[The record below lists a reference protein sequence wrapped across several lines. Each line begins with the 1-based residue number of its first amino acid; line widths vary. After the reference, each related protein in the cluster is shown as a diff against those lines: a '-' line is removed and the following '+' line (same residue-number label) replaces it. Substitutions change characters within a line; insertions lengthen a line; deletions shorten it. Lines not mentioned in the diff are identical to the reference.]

1 MAFARPWLPQT
12 VSHGFRYFVKTLK
25 RASKTALNYISGNL
39 GDLEE
44 VSPSLGRPHCLRL
57 FEEAIEVNCR
67 VYNNHHVYPYTYM
80 AGYFYRSKEYPK
92 ALETWANAAD
102 VIKRYNYSKDDEEIY
117 KEFMEIANELI
128 PHVLKSEDSRVIND
142 PLCFANVLR
151 FYDGICSWEEG
162 SATPIMHI
170 GWAKPMVSTCS
181 KFDVRIRRGVECSEG

>member
-1 MAFARPWLPQT
+1 M
-12 VSHGFRYFVKTLK
+12 K
-25 RASKTALNYISGNL
+25 RSSKTALIVFSGNL

-67 VYNNHHVYPYTYM
+67 VYSNHHVYPYTYM